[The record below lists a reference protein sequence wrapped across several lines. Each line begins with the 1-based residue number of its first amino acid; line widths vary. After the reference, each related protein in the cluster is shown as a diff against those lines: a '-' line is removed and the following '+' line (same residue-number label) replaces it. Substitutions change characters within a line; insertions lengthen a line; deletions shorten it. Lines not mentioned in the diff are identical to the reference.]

1 MTKKKKHPCLWVQQ
15 TESEV
20 RNLPTI
26 TQYKKLPFPKIPY
39 HDKSGANF
47 SERIAILRDN
57 SSRIAKSEALRY

>member
-1 MTKKKKHPCLWVQQ
+1 MGSANR
-15 TESEV
+15 SEV

-47 SERIAILRDN
+47 SERIAIFRDN